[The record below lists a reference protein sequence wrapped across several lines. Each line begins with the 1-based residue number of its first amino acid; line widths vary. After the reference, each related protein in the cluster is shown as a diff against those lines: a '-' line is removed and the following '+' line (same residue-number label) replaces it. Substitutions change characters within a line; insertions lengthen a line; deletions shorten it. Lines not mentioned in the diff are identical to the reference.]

1 VVATRIVILLIA
13 VLSCAPAAAGDAPAE
28 AVARHI
34 QLALNLVG
42 QDQEPR
48 TMQLPPVA
56 TSSHD
61 ALAWFYAERDYAP
74 VWHRGGRLQR
84 LVSELEGLVQDGL
97 DPDVYGIAE
106 LRRRALEQDRGVAE
120 AACTDLLATNAYLT
134 ALQHLAL
141 GRLDPAEVEPVW
153 RSGASESVDDQRLRV
168 VMLAGRMLDDI
179 GGAVDRVRPQ
189 DQRYLALRK
198 AYAELELRAQSG
210 DWPKVPGGPLLRAG
224 MSDPRVSLL
233 RSRLADHPSAWPPP
247 VTGADVYDE
256 GLVAAVTA
264 FQRSHHLQADGVVG
278 PETVAALNVPIS
290 ARLEQVRI
298 NLERMR
304 WLARAH
310 EANYVLV
317 DIAGATVSYVR
328 DGEAIWS
335 ARTQFGRATR
345 PTPRL
350 RSEITHMTFHP
361 TWTVPP
367 TILRN
372 DILPKIREDLQYLAR
387 QRIGVLDYAGNR
399 LDPEGLDWDNP
410 TGILLRQEA
419 GPHNALGRVA
429 IRFPNPFHVYLH
441 DTPSQGQFAADRRA
455 LSSGCVRV
463 ERTMELVDLLIEDGT
478 DGGAAQ
484 AAALLQRGRTANFH
498 LARPVPILMAYWT
511 ADTDADG
518 GILFRPDIYRL
529 DGAISAAFAEQ
540 SARGTGFQCDRYLA
554 VGP

>member
-1 VVATRIVILLIA
+1 MRNVVLLFA
-13 VLSCAPAAAGDAPAE
+13 VLFLSPASASDAPAE

-34 QLALNLVG
+34 QLVLNLVH
-42 QDQEPR
+42 QEPR
-48 TMQLPPVA
+48 TPPLVPTP
-56 TSSHD
+56 TSSDD
-61 ALAWFYAERDYAP
+61 ALAWFYAERNYTP
-74 VWHRGGRLQR
+74 VWNRGGRLQR
-84 LVSELEGLVQDGL
+84 LVSALEGLAQDGL
-97 DPDVYGIAE
+97 DPDVYGVAE
-106 LRRRALEQDRGVAE
+106 LRRRALEQDHGAPE
-120 AACTDLLATNAYLT
+120 AACTDLLATDAYLT

-141 GRLDPAEVEPVW
+141 GRLDPATVEPVW
-153 RSGASESVDDQRLRV
+153 RWGVPEGADDQRLRI
-168 VMLAGRMLDDI
+168 VMLGGQMLDDI

-189 DQRYLALRK
+189 DPRYRALRN
-198 AYAELELRAQSG
+198 AYAELEHRALSG
-210 DWPKVPGGPLLRAG
+210 DWPRVPGGPLLRAG

-233 RSRLADHPSAWPPP
+233 RSRLAEYSSAWPPP

-256 GLVAAVTA
+256 GLVEAVTA
-264 FQRSHHLQADGVVG
+264 FQRSHHLKADGVVG

-304 WLARAH
+304 WLAREH

-317 DIAGATVSYVR
+317 DIAGAMVSYVR
-328 DGEAIWS
+328 DGEVIWG
-335 ARTQFGRATR
+335 ARTQFGRASR
-345 PTPRL
+345 PTPSL

-372 DILPKIREDLQYLAR
+372 DILPKIREDLRYLER
-387 QRIGVLDYAGNR
+387 QRIGVLDYGGNR
-399 LDPEGLDWDNP
+399 LDPADLDWDNP

-441 DTPSQGQFAADRRA
+441 DTPSQGQFSADRRA

-478 DGGAAQ
+478 DGGGAQ
-484 AAALLQRGRTANFH
+484 AAALLERGRTANFH

-511 ADTDADG
+511 ADTSAEG
-518 GILFRPDIYRL
+518 SLLFRPDIYRL

-540 SARGTGFQCDRYLA
+540 AARGPALQCDRYLA
-554 VGP
+554 VSP

>member
-1 VVATRIVILLIA
+1 VVAPRIIFLLIA
-13 VLSCAPAAAGDAPAE
+13 VLSLAPAAAGDAPAE

-34 QLALNLVG
+34 QLALNLVR
-42 QDQEPR
+42 QEQEPR
-48 TMQLPPVA
+48 TMQFPPAA

-74 VWHRGGRLQR
+74 VWNRGERLQR
-84 LVSELEGLVQDGL
+84 LVSELEGLARDGL
-97 DPDVYGIAE
+97 DPDVYRVAE
-106 LRRRALEQDRGVAE
+106 LRRRALEQDRGAPE
-120 AACTDLLATNAYLT
+120 TACTDLLATHAYLT
-134 ALQHLAL
+134 ALQHLAR
-141 GRLDPAEVEPVW
+141 GRLDPAKVEPIW
-153 RSGASESVDDQRLRV
+153 RSGAPESVDDQWLRV
-168 VMLAGRMLDDI
+168 VMLAGQMLDDI
-179 GGAVDRVRPQ
+179 EGAVARVRLQ
-189 DQRYLALRK
+189 DARYLALRK
-198 AYAELELRAQSG
+198 AYAELELRAESG

-224 MSDPRVSLL
+224 TSDPRVSLL

-256 GLVAAVTA
+256 GLVEAVTA

-278 PETVAALNVPIS
+278 PETVAALNVPIA

-304 WLARAH
+304 WLAREH
-310 EANYVLV
+310 EGNYVLV
-317 DIAGATVSYVR
+317 DIAGAMVSYVR
-328 DGEAIWS
+328 DGEPVWS
-335 ARTQFGRATR
+335 ARTQFGRASR

-372 DILPKIREDLQYLAR
+372 DILPKIREDLQYLER

-441 DTPSQGQFAADRRA
+441 DTPSQGQFSADRRA

-463 ERTMELVDLLIEDGT
+463 ERTMELVDLLIKDGT

-484 AAALLQRGRTANFH
+484 AAALIERGRTANFH
-498 LARPVPILMAYWT
+498 LSRPVPILMAYWT
-511 ADTDADG
+511 ADTDAGG
-518 GILFRPDIYRL
+518 GILFRPDIYQL

-540 SARGTGFQCDRYLA
+540 GAQRSGFECGRHLA
-554 VGP
+554 GSP